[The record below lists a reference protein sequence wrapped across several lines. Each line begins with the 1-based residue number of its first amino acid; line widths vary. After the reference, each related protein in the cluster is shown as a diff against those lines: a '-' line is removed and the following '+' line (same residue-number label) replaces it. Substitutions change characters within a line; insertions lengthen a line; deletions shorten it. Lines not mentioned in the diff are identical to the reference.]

1 MSASLPMF
9 EPLLHARTRAEV
21 DRFLASHVE
30 QLDYRC
36 FFYSPLLTETP
47 APRFF
52 RDPGRVRRAEQLG
65 LESIHTSYPT
75 PWIQRY
81 QEARFVETDPIVKL
95 TASST
100 LPLLW
105 DGLSKEDRRHPVFDE
120 SREHG
125 LASGITVPLA
135 GIHGDRALF
144 SIAGDLPPERSQR
157 HTAAMAGLVTMTAM
171 YLHETVRR
179 IQLGHRAEQI
189 PALTPRE
196 KDCLQW
202 AAVGKTSWEIA
213 YILNVSERTVVFHI
227 GNACRKL
234 GAANRRQAVARA
246 IGLQI
251 ITP

>member
-1 MSASLPMF
+1 MF
-9 EPLLHARTRAEV
+9 EPLLHAHTRAEV
-21 DRFLASHVE
+21 SRFLTSHAE
-30 QLDYRC
+30 QLEYSC

-47 APRFF
+47 TPRFF
-52 RDPGRVRRAEQLG
+52 RDHGRVRRAEQLG
-65 LESIHTSYPT
+65 QESIYTSYPT
-75 PWIQRY
+75 AWIQRY
-81 QEARFVETDPIVKL
+81 QEAKFVETDPVVKL
-95 TASST
+95 TANSN

-105 DGLSKEDRRHPVFDE
+105 DGLSKEQRRHPVFGE

-125 LASGITVPLA
+125 LASGITVPLTS
-135 GIHGDRALF
+135 IHGDRALF
-144 SIAGDLPPERSQR
+144 SIAGDLPPERSSR

-179 IQLGHRAEQI
+179 IQLSHRADQV

-234 GAANRRQAVARA
+234 GATNRRQAVARA
-246 IGLQI
+246 IGLHI